1 MICVLNQSSN
11 HWLLN
16 NVLHVAIS
24 VSLKLKEKMN
34 LPFILDNFIDD
45 NSSLNMELGTLAMN
59 INNEVYE
66 VIDLFLSFL
75 KKYDER
81 KIHNMLSL
89 MLNPKF

>member
-1 MICVLNQSSN
+1 
-11 HWLLN
+11 
-16 NVLHVAIS
+16 
-24 VSLKLKEKMN
+24 MN

>member
-1 MICVLNQSSN
+1 
-11 HWLLN
+11 LN